1 MSKVAD
7 FLKDF
12 FNFFYRVR
20 VRSEKIDR
28 LLDNHEE
35 SLSAI
40 KDIKQNI
47 ETLQNRID
55 GIQTQIND
63 IIPHLDAIKHG
74 TKMELFETLHNWFVL
89 LVVKRGWASPEEK
102 KEVEEQITG
111 TKDVQLLS
119 IYLIS
124 SILNSFLPL
133 LHLERLFLWQNQVL
147 VLKRIMVKS
156 FLFFL

>member
-20 VRSEKIDR
+20 LRSEKIDR
-28 LLDNHEE
+28 LIDNHEE
-35 SLSAI
+35 SVSAI

-47 ETLQNRID
+47 EILQNRID
-55 GIQTQIND
+55 GLQTQIND

-102 KEVEEQITG
+102 KEVEEIYVIYHNQLSGNGNGERYYKEIIALPESKEEMEAKQNVFNA
-111 TKDVQLLS
+111 TK
-119 IYLIS
+119 
-124 SILNSFLPL
+124 
-133 LHLERLFLWQNQVL
+133 
-147 VLKRIMVKS
+147 
-156 FLFFL
+156 

>member
-1 MSKVAD
+1 MSKVAN

-20 VRSEKIDR
+20 LRSEKIDR

-55 GIQTQIND
+55 GLQTQIND

-102 KEVEEQITG
+102 KEVEEIYVIYHNQLSGNGNGERYYKEIIALPESKEEMEAKQNVFNT
-111 TKDVQLLS
+111 TK
-119 IYLIS
+119 
-124 SILNSFLPL
+124 
-133 LHLERLFLWQNQVL
+133 
-147 VLKRIMVKS
+147 
-156 FLFFL
+156 

>member
-20 VRSEKIDR
+20 ARSEKIDR

-63 IIPHLDAIKHG
+63 IIPHLNAIKHG

-102 KEVEEQITG
+102 KEVEEIYVIYHNQLSGNGNGERYYKEIIALPESKEEMEAKQNVFNT
-111 TKDVQLLS
+111 TK
-119 IYLIS
+119 
-124 SILNSFLPL
+124 
-133 LHLERLFLWQNQVL
+133 
-147 VLKRIMVKS
+147 
-156 FLFFL
+156 

>member
-20 VRSEKIDR
+20 LRSEKIDR

-47 ETLQNRID
+47 EILQNRID
-55 GIQTQIND
+55 GLQTQIND

-102 KEVEEQITG
+102 KEVEEIYVIYHNQLNGNGNGERYYKEIIALPESKEEMEAKQNVFNT
-111 TKDVQLLS
+111 TK
-119 IYLIS
+119 
-124 SILNSFLPL
+124 
-133 LHLERLFLWQNQVL
+133 
-147 VLKRIMVKS
+147 
-156 FLFFL
+156 

>member
-20 VRSEKIDR
+20 LRSEKIDR

-40 KDIKQNI
+40 KDIKQKI
-47 ETLQNRID
+47 EMLQGRID

-102 KEVEEQITG
+102 KEVEEIYIIYHN
-111 TKDVQLLS
+111 QLNGNGNGERYYNE
-119 IYLIS
+119 IIA
-124 SILNSFLPL
+124 LP
-133 LHLERLFLWQNQVL
+133 ESQEEMEA
-147 VLKRIMVKS
+147 KRNVFNTSK
-156 FLFFL
+156 

>member
-20 VRSEKIDR
+20 LRSEKIDR
-28 LLDNHEE
+28 LIDNHEE
-35 SLSAI
+35 SVSAI

-102 KEVEEQITG
+102 KEVEEIYVIYHNQLSGNGNGERYYKEIIGLPESKEEMEAKQNVFNT
-111 TKDVQLLS
+111 TK
-119 IYLIS
+119 
-124 SILNSFLPL
+124 
-133 LHLERLFLWQNQVL
+133 
-147 VLKRIMVKS
+147 
-156 FLFFL
+156 